1 MPHSAAAIPAAAAA
15 AAAAVSAAPTAASAG
30 AAPPP
35 PLLGCLRSL
44 ALAQCTTLSD
54 ETLAALAAHAPAL
67 TALNLS
73 GCLRLSDDA
82 VDRSAH

>member
-1 MPHSAAAIPAAAAA
+1 MAAALAAAIPAAIPAAAAA
-15 AAAAVSAAPTAASAG
+15 ASAA

-44 ALAQCTTLSD
+44 ALAQCTTLGD